1 MNRAVDKL
9 YVSVATFSVGEPLDL
24 RLELALTKAAV
35 LYADHVTLIGP
46 KVVMLSYVDRLT
58 RGSRRDRDVISMQML
73 GELPDGAHLLRQL
86 DDLAANY
93 ARVGGM
99 LRAVVLAFALAWLR
113 MAIPRAARPLERET
127 MYSEF
132 KIAAR
137 AGVLTLDPL
146 TKDGQPPHIE
156 EVADQMAGTIAA
168 AMRTAAVAGESPEA
182 QSRILETFQE
192 RLLALLSPGSPS
204 EPLFDQNLRPILEG
218 LAYFAERTGLSVVRP
233 SSETAIANALIGTV
247 PTFPDAPMGEIL
259 SARRALQSSLARF
272 RSAIV
277 SFSRE
282 VTKLPGDATFEREVG
297 ELYRRDVAPALE
309 ELKAIESD
317 LRLDHELMRHGL
329 KATNEV
335 RTGVLALAAL
345 RHFDVDAIVSAL
357 VAAAPAAGKIGG
369 GILEDHRTQ
378 GIARRQNRFLFLHEL
393 KGRLR

>member
-24 RLELALTKAAV
+24 GLELALTKAAV

-58 RGSRRDRDVISMQML
+58 RGSRRDRDVISMRMIS
-73 GELPDGAHLLRQL
+73 ELPDGAHLVRQL
-86 DDLAANY
+86 NDLAANH

-99 LRAVVLAFALAWLR
+99 LRALVVAFALAWLR
-113 MAIPRAARPLERET
+113 WEIPRAVRPLERET
-127 MYSEF
+127 MHSEF
-132 KIAAR
+132 TRAAR

-146 TKDGQPPHIE
+146 TKDGQPPHID
-156 EVADQMAGTIAA
+156 EVADQMAGTISA
-168 AMRTAAVAGESPEA
+168 AMRTVAVAGESPEA
-182 QSRILETFQE
+182 QNRILETFQE

-204 EPLFDQNLRPILEG
+204 EPLFDQNVRPIVEG
-218 LAYFAERTGLSVVRP
+218 LAYFAERAGLSVVRP
-233 SSETAIANALIGTV
+233 SSETAIASALIGTV

-259 SARRALQSSLARF
+259 SARRALQPSLVRF

-282 VTKLPGDATFEREVG
+282 LTKLPGDAKFEREVS

-317 LRLDHELMRHGL
+317 LRLDRELVRHGL

-335 RTGVLALAAL
+335 RTGALALAAL

-369 GILEDHRTQ
+369 GILEDHRAQ